1 MTLLGG
7 LGNCV
12 LKLGVGYL
20 LGDDSNSGLPEPGKE
35 EARINDH
42 SAEPDCQDTD
52 ITLFLSMEVPIKRF
66 WYTPLERSRSADSE
80 NIFFDKSDV
89 SNFVLQILKLP
100 SRTPI
105 PDICSPIPP
114 ERVIKKAPISN
125 YTVFV

>member
-42 SAEPDCQDTD
+42 SAEPDCQ
-52 ITLFLSMEVPIKRF
+52 SKKKRDGQR
-66 WYTPLERSRSADSE
+66 ERSRTQIPKPE
-80 NIFFDKSDV
+80 
-89 SNFVLQILKLP
+89 SNKKESLDEQEPQVPELGTETVTELP
-100 SRTPI
+100 V
-105 PDICSPIPP
+105 P
-114 ERVIKKAPISN
+114 ELELP
-125 YTVFV
+125 